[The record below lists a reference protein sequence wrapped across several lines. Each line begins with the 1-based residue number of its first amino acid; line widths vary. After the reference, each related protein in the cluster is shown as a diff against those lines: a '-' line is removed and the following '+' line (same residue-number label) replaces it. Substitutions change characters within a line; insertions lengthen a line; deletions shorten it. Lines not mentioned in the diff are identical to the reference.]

1 MGIFIYIAFNT
12 DFYYLQINFITTGV
26 LACNT
31 ILFKWKIEDYDRNTH
46 MFLYIHMCVCLCAL
60 TISLTSE
67 SKSRTSNKS
76 AAKGTDNIASGIY
89 LYSGLHGSKKVFF
102 VMKENH
108 WGRPRHQARPYRH
121 PNQEFHLLSQCRRL
135 CNGGTNCTGVKMG
148 SAWR

>member
-1 MGIFIYIAFNT
+1 M
-12 DFYYLQINFITTGV
+12 QHNFIQMENRRLRQKHTCFYT
-26 LACNT
+26 
-31 ILFKWKIEDYDRNTH
+31 
-46 MFLYIHMCVCLCAL
+46 YICVCVCLCAL

-108 WGRPRHQARPYRH
+108 
-121 PNQEFHLLSQCRRL
+121 
-135 CNGGTNCTGVKMG
+135 
-148 SAWR
+148 